1 MNIKRINA
9 QINNQKTLQYYM
21 RRMLNFARN
30 VFIFEGL
37 PDFIDT
43 SFMNKILTNQG
54 SIAFFN
60 DEMMGIL
67 CLPWTNKGEYDVYG
81 RPSKIEVHGE
91 NGYIRTL
98 DNTSSDVNE
107 HFVILYDNEGR
118 YPIYT
123 DIIQIALR
131 IALKKRTQDINV
143 VQLRTM
149 RGWKCNKDN
158 EMSVKKVLDDIDS
171 MCERVLTYDSI
182 DLEDIS
188 SILTQVPNISLDMQD
203 LIEAEWNEFFQL
215 CGISSVSIQKK
226 ERMIKDEM
234 IASLGGVIASRY
246 NRYSTRKKFC
256 QEMKEV
262 FGLDISVK
270 FYDGIPEMVSFI
282 GSDKDDK
289 DIIEDESEVLDI
301 VS

>member
-1 MNIKRINA
+1 M
-9 QINNQKTLQYYM
+9 
-21 RRMLNFARN
+21 
-30 VFIFEGL
+30 
-37 PDFIDT
+37 
-43 SFMNKILTNQG
+43 
-54 SIAFFN
+54 
-60 DEMMGIL
+60 
-67 CLPWTNKGEYDVYG
+67 
-81 RPSKIEVHGE
+81 HGE

-98 DNTSSDVNE
+98 DNTSSDINE

-118 YPIYT
+118 YPIYI

-158 EMSVKKVLDDIDS
+158 EMAVKRVLDDIDS

-182 DLEDIS
+182 DLEDIA
-188 SILTQVPNISLDMQD
+188 SILTQVPNISLDMQE
-203 LIEAEWNEFFQL
+203 LIEDEWNEFFQL

-234 IASLGGVIASRY
+234 ISSLGGVIASRY
-246 NRYSTRKKFC
+246 NRYSPRKKFC
-256 QEMKEV
+256 EEMKEV

-270 FYDGIPEMVSFI
+270 FYDGIPEMLSFI
-282 GSDKDDK
+282 ESDKDEEREM
-289 DIIEDESEVLDI
+289 IDI
-301 VS
+301 VSV